1 MCLWFNKKHKF
12 SRIDKEL
19 QVNFLDN
26 QYILIDKELHKLYT
40 NKMLL
45 VMSASNQYSEYL
57 IEPPVFSVL
66 VERISEYMV
75 SELLNAYMKNK
86 MNGLL
91 RISLLWY
98 VVMIM
103 DGVKEDIYFIPMD
116 TSNKIGLRM
125 KIDGELY
132 EVCIDVE

>member
-26 QYILIDKELHKLYT
+26 QYILIDKGLHKLYT